1 MRARAPRT
9 LQILPH
15 VMADLQTRPSANNNG
30 YQSLDAQFSRAK
42 WEESLPLNQ
51 LLGSPFALRQEYS
64 ENCKIPLQ
72 QWKSKVASDDPRNC
86 LLSIDQEAAIDK

>member
-15 VMADLQTRPSANNNG
+15 VMADLQTRPSANDNE
-30 YQSLDAQFSRAK
+30 YQSLDAQFSRAE
-42 WEESLPLNQ
+42 WEKSLPLNPIPSSSFS
-51 LLGSPFALRQEYS
+51 LSDNNPPRTRISLR
-64 ENCKIPLQ
+64 
-72 QWKSKVASDDPRNC
+72 QWKSKVASDPRNC